1 MKVHS
6 DKETKVAKT
15 AAKRPAKKK
24 KAASPKTARRKKKVA
39 TSRKKKVAVK
49 KRVPAG
55 RKKKVTK
62 KKATKK
68 KAAKRGASKTRAVA
82 ETQLEKRVKQLTE
95 QLDEMRE
102 IVQKEVAK
110 DLTNTRKY
118 AEAEMALQ
126 KRRFD
131 RMLKKIKQENKE
143 LRSWM
148 DKFVEEHEVLKGV
161 TKGVADTA
169 KSLEERV
176 RKIVSG

>member
-1 MKVHS
+1 M
-6 DKETKVAKT
+6 
-15 AAKRPAKKK
+15 
-24 KAASPKTARRKKKVA
+24 
-39 TSRKKKVAVK
+39 
-49 KRVPAG
+49 PAG

-62 KKATKK
+62 KKVTKKKKK
-68 KAAKRGASKTRAVA
+68 KAAKRGASKARAVA
-82 ETQLEKRVKQLTE
+82 ETQLEKRVKQLTA

-102 IVQKEVAK
+102 FVQNEVAK

-131 RMLKKIKQENKE
+131 LTLKKIKQENKE

-148 DKFVEEHEVLKGV
+148 DKFMEEHEVLKGV
-161 TKGVADTA
+161 TKSVADTA